1 MQKLL
6 EFLIPGFKLFIICAV
21 AAVTLGLINEI
32 TEPVIVENRKNE
44 ETDALNALFEQEDW
58 RRIPAVP
65 LFLSGEYFEQHILDK
80 TKTKEQ
86 KQFLVY
92 CYDFDGTGD
101 SYQLKKNLSVSDK
114 MKLGDLFQSLGFKIS
129 GPVIAYYPVEQ
140 NGRIVGYALDILG
153 SGYGGDMKI
162 IAGYNPD
169 GSIRKVKLL
178 DNSETPG
185 LGKKAELEGYMNKFI
200 GTGAEIPVPVI
211 KNMLK
216 NQKDIDAIT
225 GATITFMAIADALR
239 AGSDFVKKIGVN
251 ND

>member
-6 EFLIPGFKLFIICAV
+6 EFLIPGFKLFLICAV
-21 AAVTLGLINEI
+21 AAVTLGFINEL
-32 TEPVIVENRKNE
+32 TEPVIIDNREDAEKE
-44 ETDALNALFEQEDW
+44 ALNALFKQEDW
-58 RRIPAVP
+58 KRIPAVP
-65 LFLSGEYFEQHILDK
+65 FSFSEEYFEEYILDK
-80 TKTKEQ
+80 CETKEE
-86 KQFLVY
+86 KQFYVY
-92 CYDFDGTGD
+92 CYDFASDND
-101 SYQLKKNLSVSDK
+101 SYLLKKDLAISDRRE
-114 MKLGDLFQSLGFKIS
+114 LGDLFERIGLKLT

-140 NGRIVGYALDILG
+140 NGQVIGYALDIVG

-162 IAGYNPD
+162 IAGFNPD

-185 LGKKAELEGYMNKFI
+185 LGKKAELEDYMDKFI
-200 GTGAEIPVPVI
+200 GTGAETPVPVI

-239 AGSDFVKKIGVN
+239 AGSDFIKKIEVN

>member
-21 AAVTLGLINEI
+21 AAVTLGFINEI
-32 TEPVIVENRKNE
+32 TEPVINENRENE
-44 ETDALNALFEQEDW
+44 EKEALNALFEQEDW
-58 RRIPAVP
+58 KRIPAAP
-65 LFLSGEYFEQHILDK
+65 LFLSGEYFEQHVLGK
-80 TKTKEQ
+80 AETKEQ
-86 KQFLVY
+86 KQFFVY
-92 CYDFDGTGD
+92 CYDFD
-101 SYQLKKNLSVSDK
+101 SNSNIYLLKKDLTISDQVTLS
-114 MKLGDLFQSLGFKIS
+114 DLFQSIGFKIS

-140 NGRIVGYALDILG
+140 NGQITGYALDILG

-162 IAGYNPD
+162 IAGYNTD

-185 LGKKAELEGYMNKFI
+185 LGKKAEVEGYMEKFT
-200 GTGAEIPVPVI
+200 GTGAEKPVPVI

-216 NQKDIDAIT
+216 DRNEIDAVT

-239 AGSDFVKKIGVN
+239 AGSDFVKKIGVS